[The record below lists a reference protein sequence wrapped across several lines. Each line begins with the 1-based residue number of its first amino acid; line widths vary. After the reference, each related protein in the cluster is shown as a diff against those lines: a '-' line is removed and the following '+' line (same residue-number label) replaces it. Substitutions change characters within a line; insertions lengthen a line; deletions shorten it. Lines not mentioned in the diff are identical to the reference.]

1 MLINKK
7 GVRMNNNLLVD
18 VCMSLITSII
28 GGVISGKKVIKSAEN
43 EREKRWQTV
52 QKKLVERLD
61 NALNGML
68 TGIRISIG
76 AEPPS
81 DTRPDEKE
89 IRKNYTNFL
98 VNLLKDLPGYQD
110 KIIFMDIE
118 TARQLSY
125 NLTQINNSLEQLA
138 ISFGSFDTIADP
150 WFVESIWKIQ
160 DAISSLLLP
169 FMVHPEL
176 LDPKKINDEKL
187 AVLRVVLFEKVY
199 KLFEL
204 AIEIKTDKRVTDL
217 LYTDE

>member
-1 MLINKK
+1 
-7 GVRMNNNLLVD
+7 MNNNLFLD
-18 VCMSLITSII
+18 VCTGFIAGLITSYI
-28 GGVISGKKVIKSAEN
+28 GGVISGKKVIKSVEN
-43 EREKRWQTV
+43 ERKKRWQTV

-61 NALNGML
+61 NALNGIL
-68 TGIRISIG
+68 TSIRISIG
-76 AEPPS
+76 AELPS

-89 IRKNYTNFL
+89 IRKNYINFL

-125 NLTQINNSLEQLA
+125 NLTQINNSLEKLA

-160 DAISSLLLP
+160 DAISSLFLP
-169 FMVHPEL
+169 FIVYPEL
-176 LDPKKINDEKL
+176 RDPKKINDEKL
-187 AVLRVVLFEKVY
+187 IVLRVRLFEEVY
-199 KLFEL
+199 KLFKL